1 MAIFAFLLTFINYE
15 LMKNI
20 IATIVISLFFAANTN
35 AQNYICR
42 NGETSFFS
50 ETPLEN
56 IAALNKTVTSVLN
69 IATNEIAVKMVMTE
83 FKFKNHLMEEHF
95 NENYMESTKF
105 PNGIFKGKINEA
117 INWNKDDSFDV
128 TTKGLLT
135 MHGVSKER
143 ILKGKLTIKGE
154 EISLLCD
161 FNIPLVDHKIDVPKL
176 VMVKIAENIAVKNK
190 FVFTEMKK

>member
-1 MAIFAFLLTFINYE
+1 
-15 LMKNI
+15 MKNI
-20 IATIVISLFFAANTN
+20 VTTTIIYLFFAANTN

-105 PNGIFKGKINEA
+105 PNGIFKGKINET
-117 INWNKDDSFDV
+117 IDWKKNGTFDV
-128 TTKGLLT
+128 SANGMLI

-143 ILKGKLTIKGE
+143 LLKGKVSIKDE
-154 EISLLCD
+154 EITLLCG
-161 FNIPLVDHKIDVPKL
+161 FNIPLADHKIDVPKL
-176 VMVKIAENIAVKNK
+176 VMVKIAENIAVNNK

>member
-1 MAIFAFLLTFINYE
+1 MIFAFLLTFINYE

-20 IATIVISLFFAANTN
+20 IKTLLISLFFAVNTE

-42 NGETSFFS
+42 DGETSFFS

-105 PNGIFKGKINEA
+105 PNGIFKGKINET
-117 INWNKDDSFDV
+117 IDWKKNGTFDV
-128 TTKGLLT
+128 SANGMLI

-143 ILKGKLTIKGE
+143 LLKGKVSIKDE
-154 EISLLCD
+154 EITLLCG
-161 FNIPLVDHKIDVPKL
+161 FNIPLADHKIDVPTL
-176 VMVKIAENIAVKNK
+176 VIAKIADNIAVKNK
-190 FVFTEMKK
+190 FIFTALKK

>member
-1 MAIFAFLLTFINYE
+1 
-15 LMKNI
+15 MKNI
-20 IATIVISLFFAANTN
+20 IKTLLISLFFAVNTE

-42 NGETSFFS
+42 DGETSFFS

-69 IATNEIAVKMVMTE
+69 TATNEIAVKMVMTE

-95 NENYMESTKF
+95 NENYMESSKF
-105 PNGIFKGKINEA
+105 PNGIFKGKINET
-117 INWNKDDSFDV
+117 IDWKKNGTFDV
-128 TTKGLLT
+128 SANGMLI

-143 ILKGKLTIKGE
+143 LLKGKVSIKDE
-154 EISLLCD
+154 EITLLCG
-161 FNIPLVDHKIDVPKL
+161 FNIPLADHKIDVPKL
-176 VMVKIAENIAVKNK
+176 VMVKIAENIAVNNK

>member
-1 MAIFAFLLTFINYE
+1 
-15 LMKNI
+15 MKNI
-20 IATIVISLFFAANTN
+20 IKTLLISLFFAVNTE

-42 NGETSFFS
+42 DGETSFFS

-69 IATNEIAVKMVMTE
+69 TATNEIAVKMVMTE

-95 NENYMESTKF
+95 NENYMESSKF
-105 PNGIFKGKINEA
+105 PNGIFKGKINET
-117 INWNKDDSFDV
+117 IDWKKNGTFDV
-128 TTKGLLT
+128 SANGMLI

-143 ILKGKLTIKGE
+143 ILKGKVFIKDE
-154 EISLLCD
+154 EITLLCG
-161 FNIPLVDHKIDVPKL
+161 FNIPLADHKIDVPKL
-176 VMVKIAENIAVKNK
+176 VMVKIAENIAVNNK

>member
-1 MAIFAFLLTFINYE
+1 M
-15 LMKNI
+15 
-20 IATIVISLFFAANTN
+20 FFAANAN

-42 NGETSFFS
+42 DGETSFFS

-69 IATNEIAVKMVMTE
+69 IATNEIAVKMVITE

-105 PNGIFKGKINEA
+105 PNGVFKGKINEV
-117 INWNKDDSFDV
+117 IDWKKNGTFDV
-128 TTKGLLT
+128 TAKGTLN

-154 EISLLCD
+154 DISLLCD
-161 FNIPLVDHKIDVPKL
+161 FNIPLADHKIDVPTL
-176 VMVKIAENIAVKNK
+176 VIAKIAENIAVKNK
-190 FVFTEMKK
+190 FVFIAMKK

>member
-1 MAIFAFLLTFINYE
+1 MIFAFLLTFINYE

-20 IATIVISLFFAANTN
+20 IKTLLISLFFAVNTE

-42 NGETSFFS
+42 DGETSFFS

-105 PNGIFKGKINEA
+105 PNGIFKGKINET
-117 INWNKDDSFDV
+117 IDWKKNGTFDV
-128 TTKGLLT
+128 SANGMLI

-143 ILKGKLTIKGE
+143 LLNGKVSIKDE
-154 EISLLCD
+154 EITLLCG
-161 FNIPLVDHKIDVPKL
+161 FNIPLADHKIDVPKL
-176 VMVKIAENIAVKNK
+176 VMVKIAENIAVNNK

>member
-1 MAIFAFLLTFINYE
+1 MIFAFLLTFINHE

-20 IATIVISLFFAANTN
+20 VTKSIIILFFAANTN

-42 NGETSFFS
+42 DGETSFFS

-105 PNGIFKGKINEA
+105 PNGIFKGKINET
-117 INWNKDDSFDV
+117 IDWEKNGTFDV
-128 TTKGLLT
+128 SANGMLI
-135 MHGVSKER
+135 MQGVSKER
-143 ILKGKLTIKGE
+143 LLKGKVSIKDE

-190 FVFTEMKK
+190 FIFTALKK

>member
-1 MAIFAFLLTFINYE
+1 
-15 LMKNI
+15 MKNI
-20 IATIVISLFFAANTN
+20 IKTLVISLFFAVNTE

-42 NGETSFFS
+42 DGETSFFS

-56 IAALNKTVTSVLN
+56 IAALNKKVASVLN
-69 IATNEIAVKMVMTE
+69 AETNEIAVKMVMTE

-117 INWNKDDSFDV
+117 IDWKNNGIFDV
-128 TTKGLLT
+128 TAKGTLI

-143 ILKGKLTIKGE
+143 LLKGKVTIKGE
-154 EISLLCD
+154 EITLQCD
-161 FNIPLVDHKIDVPKL
+161 FNIPLADHKIDVPTL
-176 VMVKIAENIAVKNK
+176 VIAKIADNIAVKNK
-190 FVFTEMKK
+190 FIFTAMKK